1 MNLGTTKLLVAVQR
15 MVDATAPEE
24 NKHRTTSILGHQLE
38 DLFRAAKVLAG
49 LAEAVVALVAATAA
63 VEAAA
68 AVAHHMVLAGELVAA
83 AIAGAEAM
91 QTVTSLVSHTAA
103 MMPTAE
109 LKKYVTKRPLRL
121 ATATVSPPFPLDS
134 ATCFF

>member
-1 MNLGTTKLLVAVQR
+1 
-15 MVDATAPEE
+15 
-24 NKHRTTSILGHQLE
+24 
-38 DLFRAAKVLAG
+38 
-49 LAEAVVALVAATAA
+49 

-68 AVAHHMVLAGELVAA
+68 AVAHHTVLAGELVAA

-91 QTVTSLVSHTAA
+91 QTVTSLVSHTTV

-109 LKKYVTKRPLRL
+109 LKKYVTKRPLRQ